1 MFSLA
6 SSYPSPVVIYPVS
19 RQVEI
24 QMFRSFSRG
33 SMRTRRVFSRDV
45 STGLS
50 CGTAIKAHLRM
61 GVGRYVA
68 ELISCQSPCQYI
80 NSEGHFQV
88 STVVLV

>member
-1 MFSLA
+1 MFVLA
-6 SSYPSPVVIYPVS
+6 SSYPSPVATYPVS

-33 SMRTRRVFSRDV
+33 SRRTRRVFSRDV

-50 CGTAIKAHLRM
+50 CGTAVKAHLRKK
-61 GVGRYVA
+61 VRRYVA
-68 ELISCQSPCQYI
+68 EPISCQSPCQYI

-88 STVVLV
+88 LMMVLL